1 MLVIT
6 SKNKIVIL
14 NRKLY
19 NIFFKSKNNKFYY
32 FNKYLNFNSNTN
44 TNKEDLKAHL
54 GDTDKNQD
62 DKVILNLNQNSFRS
76 ILI

>member
-44 TNKEDLKAHL
+44 TNKEDLKTHL
-54 GDTDKNQD
+54 GDADKNQD

>member
-44 TNKEDLKAHL
+44 TNKEDLKTHL